1 MRSSNKKIAP
11 EGVLA
16 ENVRYDEG
24 DSRVFRRLGIDLVDV
39 TDDGDAIVHIEPGR
53 LEQLI
58 STTGTLAD
66 VGTREQARWASVAS
80 FDLVPIQLRLDDGW
94 IKTLKPQVLA
104 DAVVKFQPLLSRVET
119 DTLLRSIMALLKRER
134 REAIT
139 GIGMD
144 FSGRHWARG
153 KITPE

>member
-53 LEQLI
+53 LEQRYPRP
-58 STTGTLAD
+58 G
-66 VGTREQARWASVAS
+66 RWPTS
-80 FDLVPIQLRLDDGW
+80 
-94 IKTLKPQVLA
+94 
-104 DAVVKFQPLLSRVET
+104 
-119 DTLLRSIMALLKRER
+119 
-134 REAIT
+134 
-139 GIGMD
+139 
-144 FSGRHWARG
+144 ARG
-153 KITPE
+153 NRRDGLAWRVST